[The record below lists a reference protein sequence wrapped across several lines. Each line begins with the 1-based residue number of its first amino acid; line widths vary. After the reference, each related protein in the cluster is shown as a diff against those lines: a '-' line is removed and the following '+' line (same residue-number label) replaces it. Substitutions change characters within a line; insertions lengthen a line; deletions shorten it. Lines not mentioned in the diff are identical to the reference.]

1 MLVINIFGGPG
12 VGKSTLAAEVFAHFK
27 KNKLNVELV
36 TEYAKD
42 LVWEERNN
50 ILKDQLY
57 ILAKQNRRLER
68 LRNKGIDV
76 VVTDSPLLLGKIYF
90 DLYNF
95 NDINN
100 ISKKDSLLRELI
112 IETFLSYNNMN
123 VLLSRNKDFEYQT
136 TGRVQKNVEEAIL
149 LDKRIRKE
157 VKEVCSENSIVE
169 FEAGSDTLYATIPE
183 MIYGQL
189 TSSFRTRLDTS
200 LSL

>member
-27 KNKLNVELV
+27 KNKLNIELV

-90 DLYNF
+90 DLYELPT
-95 NDINN
+95 
-100 ISKKDSLLRELI
+100 SKDVGFLR
-112 IETFLSYNNMN
+112 
-123 VLLSRNKDFEYQT
+123 RN
-136 TGRVQKNVEEAIL
+136 L
-149 LDKRIRKE
+149 
-157 VKEVCSENSIVE
+157 
-169 FEAGSDTLYATIPE
+169 
-183 MIYGQL
+183 
-189 TSSFRTRLDTS
+189 
-200 LSL
+200 

>member
-12 VGKSTLAAEVFAHFK
+12 AGKSTLAAEVFAHFK

-90 DLYNF
+90 DLYNS
-95 NDINN
+95 NDT
-100 ISKKDSLLRELI
+100 SKRSFLLKSLI
-112 IETFLSYNNMN
+112 IETFISYNNMN
-123 VLLSRNKDFEYQT
+123 VFLSRNEDFEYQT

>member
-183 MIYGQL
+183 MIYDEYL
-189 TSSFRTRLDTS
+189 NRRSLDETIS
-200 LSL
+200 